1 MYWEEEDE
9 QAVGPVPGDI
19 VDLSFRIDC
28 RALPV
33 DHAHA
38 LCTEVS
44 RVLPWFGSEAGA
56 ALHTIHGA
64 ESGNGWY
71 RPENDADD
79 VVYLSRRTRF
89 TLRLPSHRVE
99 AARALT
105 GQTLDIGGH
114 ALRIEEATVR
124 PLRAGT
130 TLFARYVVG
139 PADEAEDEFLHRTV
153 AELRALGVLVKKVVC
168 GRGHVIR
175 TPEGELHTRSLMLAD
190 LKPADS
196 IRLQQAGIGPARKL
210 GCGVFIPHKG
220 VRKADETLL

>member
-1 MYWEEEDE
+1 MYWEEENERAAD
-9 QAVGPVPGDI
+9 PVPGDV

-38 LCTEVS
+38 LYAEIGRT
-44 RVLPWFGSEAGA
+44 LPWFESEPGA

-71 RPENDADD
+71 RPESGADD
-79 VVYLSRRTRF
+79 VIYLSRRTRF
-89 TLRLPSHRVE
+89 TLRLPAHRVE

-105 GQTLDIGGH
+105 GRTLDIGGH
-114 ALRIEEATVR
+114 ELRIGEGTVR
-124 PLRAGT
+124 PLSAGT

-139 PADEAEDEFLHRTV
+139 PADEAEDEFLHRIV
-153 AELRALGVLVKKVVC
+153 AELRALRVQVKKVMC
-168 GRGHVIR
+168 GRGHAIR
-175 TPEGELHTRSLMLAD
+175 TPTGELHTRSLMLAD

-196 IRLQQAGIGPARKL
+196 IRLQQVGIGPARKL

-220 VRKADETLL
+220 VKKADETLL